1 MEVRVGGPRR
11 ECIQK
16 KCLNMLCL
24 KYNSIWEAL
33 PGILTAVKYGEGNGR
48 REGATVAARFA

>member
-1 MEVRVGGPRR
+1 LVDPAGNAFK
-11 ECIQK
+11 K

-33 PGILTAVKYGEGNGR
+33 SGILRVVKKYGEGHGR
-48 REGATVAARFA
+48 REGATVAAHFA